1 MNMNTNINTETIK
14 TPSQDA
20 QGRWYELLSPT
31 QVLTGQQQQQEPEQP
46 QEHDKVEKKKKC
58 RGDRKAQ
65 RRRRRLRR
73 KGLCADTMTKNGDQ
87 ELNVQ
92 QQEQHDQIIEEDISN
107 KIQV

>member
-87 ELNVQ
+87 EL
-92 QQEQHDQIIEEDISN
+92 E
-107 KIQV
+107 KF